1 MATLTTA
8 LETEFTPASGEFN
21 AQVTSGDVY
30 LYRKQTA
37 GAAWAIAGAL
47 QNGSAVTVSNPVAG
61 AIYKFVSRSGGPI
74 VQADQ

>member
-8 LETEFTPASGEFN
+8 LETDFTPAASDFN
-21 AQVTSGDVY
+21 CQVTGGDAY
-30 LYRKQTA
+30 LYRKQTT

-61 AIYKFVSRSGGPI
+61 AVYKFVARSGSPV